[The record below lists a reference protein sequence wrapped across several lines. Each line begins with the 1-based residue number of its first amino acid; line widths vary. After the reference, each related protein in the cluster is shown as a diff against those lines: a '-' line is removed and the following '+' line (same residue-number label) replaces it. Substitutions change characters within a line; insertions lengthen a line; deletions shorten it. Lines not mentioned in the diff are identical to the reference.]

1 MGCMGWGWDRLGAQV
16 ALGGGQGCAGGNG
29 ETVGG
34 TQVAMGGAW
43 VVTEGAVAMG
53 RDVVVTG
60 GAQVAVGMWGG
71 DTVLGRGKCFGG
83 AVLMWGGL
91 RHWGRQ
97 WRGGSGVGG
106 G

>member
-1 MGCMGWGWDRLGAQV
+1 M
-16 ALGGGQGCAGGNG
+16 ALGRGQGCAGGNG

-53 RDVVVTG
+53 RDVVVMG
-60 GAQVAVGMWGG
+60 GAQVAVGMGGGHCAGEGKVFWGG
-71 DTVLGRGKCFGG
+71 CAD
-83 AVLMWGGL
+83 MGGL